1 MAAIDFGPY
10 PLNMRRFGRP
20 LTVGLMPR
28 YLHTVCRC
36 SDAKFAPAFGQSN
49 CPGDAAGTARDLT
62 RGQMQT
68 KCPLPIPIGWA
79 QYMGGDDEREMGP
92 KTTVGLAIVDCYEIS
107 NA

>member
-1 MAAIDFGPY
+1 
-10 PLNMRRFGRP
+10 MRKFGRP
-20 LTVGLMPR
+20 RPSDLCPGTCIQFSG
-28 YLHTVCRC
+28 C
-36 SDAKFAPAFGQSN
+36 SVAEFAPAFGQAD
-49 CPGDAAGTARDLT
+49 CPGDVAGTARDLT